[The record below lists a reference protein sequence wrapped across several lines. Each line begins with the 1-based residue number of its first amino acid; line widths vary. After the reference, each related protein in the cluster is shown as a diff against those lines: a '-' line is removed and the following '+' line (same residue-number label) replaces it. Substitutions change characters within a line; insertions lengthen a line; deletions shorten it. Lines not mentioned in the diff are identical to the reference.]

1 MSIFK
6 ACSKKLK
13 ILIFQKPNLLHG
25 RFPKQRT
32 PINSR
37 FSEKFRKQTCFS
49 KLFTGNNSQPEKYI
63 LLLKITNC
71 LNHCPQ
77 TA

>member
-1 MSIFK
+1 MF
-6 ACSKKLK
+6 
-13 ILIFQKPNLLHG
+13 FQYADVYFQSMQQKTKNIDHG